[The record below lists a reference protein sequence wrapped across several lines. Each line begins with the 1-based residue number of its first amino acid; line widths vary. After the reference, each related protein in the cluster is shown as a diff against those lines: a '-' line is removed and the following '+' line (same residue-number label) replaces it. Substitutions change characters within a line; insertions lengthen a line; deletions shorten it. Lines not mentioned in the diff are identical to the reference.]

1 MASITPEDGDRTL
14 RRAPAAELDLETI
27 RRQLAAN
34 GADGRLHPI
43 GMDILH
49 IGPDALDALMP
60 VLAAL
65 RVGGPTV
72 VLSDATPMRRGNADL
87 KPLVLE
93 RLQRQGA
100 ARHVVLGADRP
111 ELHADEAALREADA
125 AIRGAGCVISI
136 GSGTVTDI
144 AKDATHRAGNVP
156 LVVIQTAV
164 SVNAFSD
171 DMAVLLKHGVK
182 RTVPSRWPNALL
194 VDIPII
200 TGAPPAMNRAGFG
213 ELASMFTAPA
223 DWYLA
228 TALGMDDGYEPTVVA
243 LFRERGEE
251 LLASAERVHD
261 NDPEALMLL
270 ARLMTLSGIALGV
283 AGSSAPIS
291 GTEHIVS
298 HLLDMA
304 AEHSGSTVNLHGA
317 QVGVAATISAI
328 AWKDT
333 LDHFDPNGIDL
344 AAAYPTAD
352 RVRAQVHAEFGGL
365 DPTMAL
371 AEECWQDVARKL
383 ERWTAARPRF
393 ESFLTEWPRHRSA
406 LASLVAEPSSL
417 AAALRRA
424 GAPARFSELPRGIGR
439 EEVRWALRAAPLMR
453 ERFVL
458 ADLRSLTGSWTDAQ
472 IDRLLQSAA
481 KIGGGV

>member
-1 MASITPEDGDRTL
+1 MASITPDGGTTPPPHL
-14 RRAPAAELDLETI
+14 SAAEVDLATI
-27 RRQLAAN
+27 RQRLAAS
-34 GADGRLHPI
+34 GADGRLRPI

-49 IGPDALDALMP
+49 IGPAALDALEP
-60 VLAAL
+60 VLASL
-65 RVGGPTV
+65 RITGPIV
-72 VLSDATPMRRGNADL
+72 ILSDATPMRRGSVDL

-93 RLQRQGA
+93 RLHRHGA
-100 ARHVVLGADRP
+100 ARHVVLGANRP

-125 AIRGAGCVISI
+125 AIRGADCVISI

-144 AKDATHRAGNVP
+144 AKDATYRAGNVP

-171 DMAVLLKHGVK
+171 DMAVLLRNGVK
-182 RTVPSRWPNALL
+182 RTVPSRWPSALL

-200 TGAPPAMNRAGFG
+200 AGAPPAMNRAGFG

-228 TALGMDDGYEPTVVA
+228 TALGMDTGWEPSVIA
-243 LFRERGEE
+243 LFRDRGEE
-251 LLASAERVHD
+251 LLASAERVRD
-261 NDPEALMLL
+261 NDPEALLLL
-270 ARLMTLSGIALGV
+270 AQLMTLSGIALGV

-298 HLLDMA
+298 HLLDLD
-304 AEHSGSTVNLHGA
+304 AEQSGSAVNFHGA

-328 AWKDT
+328 AWNET
-333 LDHFDPNGIDL
+333 LDRFDPDGIDL
-344 AAAYPTAD
+344 DAAYPSAD
-352 RVRAQVHAEFGGL
+352 RVREQVLAAFRGL
-365 DPTMAL
+365 DPTMAV
-371 AEECWQDVARKL
+371 AEECWHDVARKL

-393 ESFLTEWPRHRSA
+393 EAFLAEWPRHRTV
-406 LASLVAEPSSL
+406 LASLVAEPSTL
-417 AAALRRA
+417 AAAIRRS
-424 GAPARFSELPRGIGR
+424 GAPVRFSELPRGIGR
-439 EEVRWALRAAPLMR
+439 DDVRWALLSAPLMR

-458 ADLRSLTGSWTDAQ
+458 ADLLSFTGSWTGIE

>member
-1 MASITPEDGDRTL
+1 MASITSEDGDRPP
-14 RRAPAAELDLETI
+14 RRTPAAELELETI

-34 GADGRLHPI
+34 RADGRLRPI

-49 IGPDALDALMP
+49 IGPDALDALQA

-65 RVGGPTV
+65 QVRGPIV
-72 VLSDATPMRRGNADL
+72 VLSDVTPMRRGSADL

-93 RLQRQGA
+93 RLQRHGV

-125 AIRGAGCVISI
+125 AIRGAECVISI

-144 AKDATHRAGNVP
+144 AKDATYRAGNVP
-156 LVVIQTAV
+156 LVVIQTAA

-182 RTVPSRWPNALL
+182 RTVPSRWPSALL

-200 TGAPPAMNRAGFG
+200 AGAPPAMNRAGFG

-228 TALGMDDGYEPTVVA
+228 TALGMDDGWEPSVVA
-243 LFRERGEE
+243 LFRAQGEE
-251 LLASAERVHD
+251 LLANAGRVHD
-261 NDPEALMLL
+261 NDPEALGLL

-298 HLLDMA
+298 HLLDMD
-304 AEHSGSTVNLHGA
+304 AEQSGSAVNLHGA
-317 QVGVAATISAI
+317 QVGVAATISAV
-328 AWKDT
+328 AWKET
-333 LDHFDPNGIDL
+333 LDHFDPDRIDL
-344 AAAYPTAD
+344 EAAYPSAD
-352 RVRAQVHAEFGGL
+352 RVRAQVHAAFRSL
-365 DPTMAL
+365 DPTMAV

-393 ESFLTEWPRHRSA
+393 EMFLAEWPRHRTA

-417 AAALRRA
+417 AAAIRRA
-424 GAPARFSELPRGIGR
+424 GAPVRFSELPRGIGR
-439 EEVRWALRAAPLMR
+439 DDARWALLTAPLMR

-458 ADLRSLTGSWTDAQ
+458 ADLCAFTGSWTGVE
-472 IDRLLQSAA
+472 IDRLLHSAA